1 MPDKPS
7 KKTESIIPVFR
18 NTLTVV
24 HYDLTILS
32 NGLRIITEE
41 MPSLR
46 SVALGCWLDTGSRDE
61 NPNEAGVS
69 HFLEHLLFKGS
80 EGLSAR
86 EVSDIFDAIGAE
98 SNAFTSKEYTCFW
111 ARLLDQDLATGFDV
125 LSEIIQ
131 RPAFRPHEI
140 DAERQVVIEEINMY
154 EDDPNDVTFENF
166 TRAVFANHD
175 LEEPVLGSRESIR
188 AMTRDDIAGYW
199 KRRYGAGSMV
209 VAAAGSVDHSA
220 FVEMV
225 SERFSDWSGDAV
237 DHHHAS
243 VLAPTKV
250 NLTRRDTEQ
259 AHIVL
264 GGPGIDRADERRWAL
279 EVLNH
284 VLGSGMSSRLFREVR
299 EERGLAYSV
308 YSFKLA
314 YADNGAWGVYVGTT
328 PSQTDTALG
337 IIRTELAKV
346 VEEGITSEELERAKG
361 SMRGG
366 LALALEDGNSRM
378 IRLGRDELAG
388 MPHLSVDERLA
399 KLDAVELEQVQ
410 SMAADLFGA
419 ETRMIG
425 AVGPF
430 DEADLEPY
438 LAV

>member
-1 MPDKPS
+1 MSGYGRAQAVHCLMPDKPS

-166 TRAVFANHD
+166 TRAVFADHD

-225 SERFSDWSGDAV
+225 SERFSDWSGEAV
-237 DHHHAS
+237 DHHHA
-243 VLAPTKV
+243 
-250 NLTRRDTEQ
+250 
-259 AHIVL
+259 
-264 GGPGIDRADERRWAL
+264 
-279 EVLNH
+279 
-284 VLGSGMSSRLFREVR
+284 
-299 EERGLAYSV
+299 
-308 YSFKLA
+308 
-314 YADNGAWGVYVGTT
+314 
-328 PSQTDTALG
+328 
-337 IIRTELAKV
+337 
-346 VEEGITSEELERAKG
+346 
-361 SMRGG
+361 
-366 LALALEDGNSRM
+366 
-378 IRLGRDELAG
+378 
-388 MPHLSVDERLA
+388 
-399 KLDAVELEQVQ
+399 
-410 SMAADLFGA
+410 
-419 ETRMIG
+419 
-425 AVGPF
+425 
-430 DEADLEPY
+430 
-438 LAV
+438 